1 MLTAAAAVAASPAFA
16 EECRIGPPP
25 HQKGPLVW
33 MDMDQVELDAAY
45 DQLFYAPFFRLES
58 LKRFASN
65 SEIAR
70 SRVGKPRRE
79 AYGPTEFEK
88 LDIYRTNRPNAPIF
102 VFIHGGAWL
111 GEEAK
116 DYGFPAELFVNAGAT
131 FVALDFVAIDE
142 AGGDLRVTADQVRR
156 GVAWVYKNAA
166 SFGGDPN
173 RFYIAGIRASHWC
186 RRSQ

>member
-1 MLTAAAAVAASPAFA
+1 MNQNRFPISRRTMLAAAAAMGASRAFA

-45 DQLFYAPFFRLES
+45 DQAFYAPLAPEFM
-58 LKRFASN
+58 KRRASN

-70 SRVGKPRRE
+70 SRVGQPRRE

-88 LDIYRTNRPNAPIF
+88 LDIYRANRPNAPIF

-116 DYGFPAELFVNAGAT
+116 VMVF
-131 FVALDFVAIDE
+131 
-142 AGGDLRVTADQVRR
+142 
-156 GVAWVYKNAA
+156 
-166 SFGGDPN
+166 
-173 RFYIAGIRASHWC
+173 
-186 RRSQ
+186 RRSCSSIPEQHS

>member
-1 MLTAAAAVAASPAFA
+1 
-16 EECRIGPPP
+16 
-25 HQKGPLVW
+25 

-45 DQLFYAPFFRLES
+45 DQAFYAPLAPEFM
-58 LKRFASN
+58 KRRASN

-70 SRVGKPRRE
+70 SRVGQPRRE

-131 FVALDFVAIDE
+131 FVALDFVAIEE
-142 AGGDLRVTADQVRR
+142 AGGDLRVMADQVRR

-166 SFGGDPN
+166 SFGGGPN
-173 RFYIAGIRASHWC
+173 RFYIGGHSSGGHLCGVTLVTDWQKEFGLPC
-186 RRSQ
+186 RSIL